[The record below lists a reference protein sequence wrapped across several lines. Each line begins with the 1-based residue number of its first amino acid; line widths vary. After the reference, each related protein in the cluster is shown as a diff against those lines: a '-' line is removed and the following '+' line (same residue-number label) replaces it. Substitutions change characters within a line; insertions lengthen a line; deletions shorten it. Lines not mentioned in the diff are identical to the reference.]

1 MRGKIIKGIAGFY
14 YVHDGHSR
22 IYECKAKGI
31 FRNQNRKPLVG
42 DNVEFDVLDENALT
56 GNIRELLPRTNELIR
71 PAAANVDQT
80 LVIFASK
87 EPDPNYY
94 LLDRFLVMMEE
105 RQVPCVICF
114 SKSDLIDE
122 AGREELLERYRAAGY
137 PLLAISSKE
146 GEGIEEVRA
155 LLSGKTTVLA
165 GPSGVGKSTLL
176 NLLVPEAN
184 METGSVSEKIKRGR
198 HTTRHAEIFLVEE
211 NTFVIDTPG
220 FSSVYPAC
228 VEARDLKQFFPE
240 FARYE
245 SECRFLGCVHIG
257 EPNCGVKQAVEDGKI
272 HRGRYE
278 SYRALYEEIKQQRRY

>member
-22 IYECKAKGI
+22 IYECRAKGI

-42 DNVEFDVLDENALT
+42 DNVEFDILEEAART
-56 GNIRELLPRTNELIR
+56 GRIQELLPRTNELIR
-71 PAAANVDQT
+71 PLAANVDQA

-87 EPDPNYY
+87 EPAPSFS

-105 RQVPCVICF
+105 RGVPCMIAF
-114 SKSDLIDE
+114 SKMDL
-122 AGREELLERYRAAGY
+122 AGEEDRQRLPERYRGAGY
-137 PLLAISSKE
+137 PVFLFSS
-146 GEGIEEVRA
+146 R
-155 LLSGKTTVLA
+155 SGQGMDELQSRLKGRTTVLA

-176 NLLVPEAN
+176 NTLAPEAA

-198 HTTRHAEIFLVEE
+198 HTTRHAEIVAVGEE
-211 NTFVIDTPG
+211 SFVMDTPG
-220 FSSVYPAC
+220 FGSVFPAS
-228 VEARDLKQFFPE
+228 VKAEDLKDYYPE

-245 SECRFLGCVHIG
+245 GRCRFPGCVHYR
-257 EPNCGVKQAVEDGKI
+257 EPDCAVKQAVEEGAV

-278 SYRALYEEIKQQRRY
+278 SYLLLYEELKEQRRY